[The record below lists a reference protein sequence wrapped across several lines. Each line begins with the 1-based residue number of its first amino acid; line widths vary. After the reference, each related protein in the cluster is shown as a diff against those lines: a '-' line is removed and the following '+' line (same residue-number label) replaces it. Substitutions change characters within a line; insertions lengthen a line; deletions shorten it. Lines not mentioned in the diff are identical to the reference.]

1 LAKQLDR
8 QLGFW
13 SVYTISVG
21 AMLGSG
27 VFVLPGIAAA
37 IAGPWVCVAYLLAG
51 IIVLPAVLTKA
62 ELATAMPVSGGAYV
76 YIDRSMGPW
85 MGTITGLGTWFSLS
99 AKTAF
104 ALAGLGA
111 YLVLFTTLD
120 PKLFALSV
128 LGVLVVLNILGVGKV
143 ANIQKAI
150 VFLCIAS
157 LLLYSFFG
165 IAAANTSN
173 FDTALPKGLSGIF
186 GAAGLVFVSY
196 AGVTKICS
204 IAEEVHHPSRN
215 LPLGMICA
223 QLTVMVIY
231 VLIALAVAS
240 HVEYWKLAE
249 PALADKTPITTAGA
263 EFLNDRSFR
272 FMALIAVLGLIS
284 MCNAGVL
291 ATSRYPFAMA
301 RDSLMPPV
309 FSKISNRFGTPI
321 PSILITGSLL
331 ASLVLA
337 LPVTT
342 LAKLASGFT
351 IFIFSA
357 NHLALIILRES
368 GARWYKPT
376 FRSPLYPWIQIFGIL
391 GGGVLLFYLGL
402 LPLAGIAAGILVG
415 TAWYFA
421 YGRSR
426 VERSGAFQ
434 HLWGEARVL
443 RQTEK
448 AEQEEELTDQ
458 APRVIVPVFH
468 DQTDTKH
475 LVRLG
480 ASFVELGLLEVVRLE
495 EIPEQLTL
503 MEHARDDTIMEK
515 MSKDAEKICSE
526 LKIALD
532 FHDVVTHNAKQA
544 LLHHA
549 QATNAQWLVMNWPK
563 TSKYMR
569 FVRDPMAWWLD
580 HPPCDLAVF
589 RDRGADQFRRILV
602 LAEPGPYDSLV
613 THVADR
619 LAQQEDGQI
628 LLYRTVSSQTSKEE
642 MQSIT
647 DYHSQLGGMILS
659 THSSLVER
667 SHDPLAAIVEH
678 SKNFDIIVM
687 GAHAEQAFRTLLFG
701 SFEHRLAEAVS
712 CSVLR
717 LKTPR
722 DMVHPRLAMSLQEQP
737 GRLELGPIIDE
748 SSLGVKIAVQ
758 SKEELFTQMAER
770 LAERLQTQ
778 PRVVEAAI
786 WQRERFQSTALS
798 GGLALMAA
806 TCPSLKKTCF
816 GVITTENPVDFRGP
830 GRRQIDTFFAV
841 LSPPNERKKQL
852 WVLAQFARMTLR
864 TDFLP
869 AVRKAETEGELR
881 KILTKFGGNGLL

>member
-1 LAKQLDR
+1 MAKQLDR

-120 PKLFALSV
+120 PTLFALSV
-128 LGVLVVLNILGVGKV
+128 LGVLVFLNILGVGKV

-157 LLLYSFFG
+157 LLLYSFVG
-165 IAAANTSN
+165 IAEGNTSN
-173 FDTALPKGLSGIF
+173 FDTALPMGISGIV

-204 IAEEVHHPSRN
+204 IAEEVHHPNRN
-215 LPLGMICA
+215 LPLGMISA

-231 VLIALAVAS
+231 VLIALVVS
-240 HVEYWKLAE
+240 LHVQYWD
-249 PALADKTPITTAGA
+249 PAILSDKTPITTAGK
-263 EFLNDRSFR
+263 EFLNERSYR

-301 RDSLMPPV
+301 RDSLMPPI
-309 FSKISNRFGTPI
+309 FSKINERFGTPI
-321 PSILITGSLL
+321 PSILITGGLL
-331 ASLVLA
+331 ASLILA

-342 LAKLASGFT
+342 LAKLASGFK

-376 FRSPLYPWIQIFGIL
+376 FRSPLYPWVQIFGIL
-391 GGGVLLFYLGL
+391 GGVVLLFFLGL
-402 LPLAGIAAGILVG
+402 LPLAGIAAGILLG

-426 VERSGAFQ
+426 VQRSGAFK

-475 LVRLG
+475 IVRLG

-503 MEHARDDTIMEK
+503 MDHARDDTIMKK
-515 MSKDAEKICSE
+515 MSEDAEEVCEE

-563 TSKYMR
+563 TSKHMR
-569 FVRDPMAWWLD
+569 LVRDPMAWWLD

-589 RDRGADQFRRILV
+589 RDRGADKFTRILV

-619 LAQQEDGQI
+619 LAQQEKGQI
-628 LLYRTVSSQTSKEE
+628 LLYRAVPTQTSNEAMK
-642 MQSIT
+642 SIT

-659 THSSLVER
+659 SHSGLVDR
-667 SHDPLAAIVEH
+667 TDDPLAAIVQH
-678 SKNFDIIVM
+678 SENFDLIIM
-687 GAHAEQAFRTLLFG
+687 GAHAEKTLKTLLFG

-722 DMVHPRLAMSLQEQP
+722 DMVHPRLGMSLIEQP
-737 GRLELGPIIDE
+737 GRLELGPAINAAP
-748 SSLGVKIAVQ
+748 LGVKLEIS
-758 SKEELFTQMAER
+758 SKEALFTQMAQLLSASLKSE
-770 LAERLQTQ
+770 

-786 WQRERFQSTALS
+786 WERERFQSTGLS
-798 GGLALMAA
+798 GGLSLMAA
-806 TCPSLKKTCF
+806 TCPSLTETSF
-816 GVITTENPVDFRGP
+816 GVITTQAPIDFRGP
-830 GRRQIDTFFAV
+830 GRRQVNAFFAI
-841 LSPPNERKKQL
+841 LSPPAERQKQL
-852 WVLAQFARMTLR
+852 WLLAQFARMTLR

-869 AVRKAETEGELR
+869 AVRKAETEDELR
-881 KILTKFGGNGLL
+881 AVLTKFGGNGLL